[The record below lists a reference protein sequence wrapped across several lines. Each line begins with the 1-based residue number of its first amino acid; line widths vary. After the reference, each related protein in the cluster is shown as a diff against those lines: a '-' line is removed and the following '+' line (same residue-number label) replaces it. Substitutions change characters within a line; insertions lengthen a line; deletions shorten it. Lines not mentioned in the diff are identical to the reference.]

1 MTSKIDPSAVA
12 AVVVPSATSSSI
24 QSRSQLSFRTINP
37 DTGEAVSV
45 LECSDAAWDVPRGL
59 PKDQADQLGRKYFA
73 EWLEL
78 AKNNPEEARKALIE
92 IFLYGWRT
100 PLMIKSPKKTKTE
113 KVMVM
118 GETKEIATRDQ
129 WVFPDV
135 AGDFQVEWSFLIAL
149 ARAALG
155 GAN

>member
-12 AVVVPSATSSSI
+12 VVVVPSATSSSI

-59 PKDQADQLGRKYFA
+59 PKDQADQLGRQYFA
-73 EWLEL
+73 EWREL
-78 AKNNPEEARKALIE
+78 AKNNPEEAEAALIE
-92 IFLYGWRT
+92 LFLYSWKT
-100 PLMIKSPKKTKTE
+100 PFEMLPDI
-113 KVMVM
+113 
-118 GETKEIATRDQ
+118 EIEWHT
-129 WVFPDV
+129 VE
-135 AGDFQVEWSFLIAL
+135 GIGQVPLLPQDAFTHPASISDCGFELGFLTAL
-149 ARAALG
+149 ARAALS